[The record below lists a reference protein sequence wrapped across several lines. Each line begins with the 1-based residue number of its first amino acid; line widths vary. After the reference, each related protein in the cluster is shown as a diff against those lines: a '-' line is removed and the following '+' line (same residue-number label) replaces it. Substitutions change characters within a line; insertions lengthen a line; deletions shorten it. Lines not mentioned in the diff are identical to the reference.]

1 MSGGGSTLESPI
13 GVFDS
18 GVGGLTVLRALRQ
31 LLPDES
37 MLYLGDTARLPY
49 GTKSG
54 DTVVR
59 YALQAAALLVGRGAK
74 LLVIACN
81 TASAYALDALR
92 DRYPHLP
99 VIGVV
104 EPGAAT
110 ACTASRNGRI
120 AVIATEG
127 TARAG
132 AYDAAIRRLRPDAAV
147 ISAGAPLLVGLA
159 EEGWFGGPVPEA
171 VARRYLAPLFE
182 SGPATAAENG
192 NSRPD
197 TLVLGCTHFPL
208 LRTAIQTA
216 VGPEVVLVDG
226 GTAAAALAAETLA
239 AHGIAAPSGT
249 LSTTRFLATDSAE
262 RFARVAQH
270 FLSFPIDASMV
281 ELVDLQATAAVA
293 A

>member
-1 MSGGGSTLESPI
+1 MSSTFENPI

-18 GVGGLTVLRALRQ
+18 GVGGLTVLRALRHA
-31 LLPDES
+31 LPDEP

-59 YALQAAALLVGRGAK
+59 YALQAAGVLAGRGAK

-92 DRYPHLP
+92 ERYPHLP

-104 EPGAAT
+104 EPGAST
-110 ACTASRNGRI
+110 ACAASRNGRI

-147 ISAGAPLLVGLA
+147 VSAGAPLLVGLA
-159 EEGWFGGPVPEA
+159 EEGWFEGPVPEA
-171 VARRYLAPLFE
+171 IARRYLAPLFE
-182 SGPATAAENG
+182 TGAD
-192 NSRPD
+192 RPD

-208 LRTAIQTA
+208 LRTAIQA
-216 VGPEVVLVDG
+216 VVGPDVALVDG
-226 GTAAAALAAETLA
+226 GMAAAAFAAKELAARGLA
-239 AHGIAAPSGT
+239 VPPGT
-249 LSTTRFLATDSAE
+249 LPAATRFLATDGAE

-270 FLSFPIDASMV
+270 FLSFPIDPSMV
-281 ELVDLQATAAVA
+281 ELVDLQGAAAPA
-293 A
+293 AA

>member
-1 MSGGGSTLESPI
+1 MSGSSTLESPI

-31 LLPDES
+31 ALPDES

-54 DTVVR
+54 DTIVR
-59 YALQAAALLVGRGAK
+59 YALQAAGVLVERGAK

-110 ACTASRNGRI
+110 ACAASWNGRI

-132 AYDAAIRRLRPDAAV
+132 AYDAAIRRLRPDALV
-147 ISAGAPLLVGLA
+147 TSAGAPLLVGLA
-159 EEGWFGGPVPEA
+159 EEGWFEGPVPEA

-182 SGPATAAENG
+182 TGSAAENG
-192 NSRPD
+192 NRPD

-208 LRTAIQTA
+208 LRTAIQA
-216 VGPEVVLVDG
+216 VVGPDVALVDG
-226 GTAAAALAAETLA
+226 GMAAASLAAEALAARGL
-239 AHGIAAPSGT
+239 AAPSGT
-249 LSTTRFLATDSAE
+249 LPATRFLATDGAE

-281 ELVDLQATAAVA
+281 EVVDLQAIASAAA
-293 A
+293 